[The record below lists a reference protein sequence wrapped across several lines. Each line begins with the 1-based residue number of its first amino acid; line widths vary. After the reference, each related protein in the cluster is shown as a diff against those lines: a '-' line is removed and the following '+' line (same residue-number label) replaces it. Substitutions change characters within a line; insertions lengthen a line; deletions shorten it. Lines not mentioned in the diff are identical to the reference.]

1 MIFAAIAISQGD
13 THSMHRT
20 CVCMVPAWEKMP
32 PVHESVTGG
41 RLVVGASDTL
51 SRFNAVSRVPRTAE
65 STTVLML

>member
-1 MIFAAIAISQGD
+1 
-13 THSMHRT
+13 MHRT

-51 SRFNAVSRVPRTAE
+51 SRFNAVSRAPRAAE
-65 STTVLML
+65 SATVLML